1 MVRYLLRHPEP
12 ADIEGLCYGRLE
24 VALKPG
30 WQDAIG
36 RAGHRLNA
44 SAPGITRIVT
54 SPAQRCIEPAHWL
67 GERLRVPVV
76 SDARLLELDFG
87 IWEGRRWDAIDGPEC
102 RAWTG
107 DFVNGAPPGGERF
120 AALAA
125 RVRAARVDWEQ
136 QGGCSLFL
144 CHGGPIRALV
154 AEHHHLP
161 LAQAFSMTLAFAE
174 LVELSPG
181 PV

>member
-24 VALKPG
+24 VSLKPG

-36 RAGHRLNA
+36 RAWHRLRA
-44 SAPGITRIVT
+44 GEPGITRIVT

-67 GERLRVPVV
+67 GERLTVPVV
-76 SDARLLELDFG
+76 SDARLHELDFG
-87 IWEGRRWDAIDGPEC
+87 VWEGRRWDAIDGPEC
-102 RAWTG
+102 RAFTD
-107 DFVNGAPPGGERF
+107 DFVNRAPPGGESF

-125 RVRAARVDWEQ
+125 RVRAARADWEQ

-144 CHGGPIRALV
+144 CHSGPIRALMT
-154 AEHHHLP
+154 EHHGLS
-161 LAQAFSMTLAFAE
+161 LAQAFSTTLAFAE
-174 LVELSPG
+174 LVTLDPELR
-181 PV
+181 